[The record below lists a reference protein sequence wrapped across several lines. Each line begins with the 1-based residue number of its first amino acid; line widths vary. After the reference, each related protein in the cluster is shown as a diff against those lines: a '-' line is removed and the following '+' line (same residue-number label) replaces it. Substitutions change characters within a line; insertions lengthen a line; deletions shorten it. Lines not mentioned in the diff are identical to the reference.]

1 MREGQKS
8 SEIPHLRLRSH
19 QELWSRSWHGW
30 FLGQSFLVRN
40 LFYNDIFCGVWDG
53 QRKVSRLFVEYKH
66 VFIKR
71 SFAVSSMCLAHHAVH
86 LWCSPRRWP
95 RWETKPVQIYWNCAT
110 FPFLVPGKM
119 AVFDKTK
126 SLIANWVQWKIYY
139 ACSTP
144 QVCCVHHALCCYFC
158 CSVNP
163 EKTSLMWSWVFFE
176 TERVQMLSGIHFTK
190 HFIVETK
197 RFVSSNVNVIVM
209 RQICR
214 QRSSMSAGSK
224 RWAPTHLIRWK
235 SALRSSI
242 PFASPE
248 VVHKPRSDSPLHFDS
263 QNTCQI
269 CTGKII
275 APGVYTL
282 AKS

>member
-8 SEIPHLRLRSH
+8 
-19 QELWSRSWHGW
+19 
-30 FLGQSFLVRN
+30 
-40 LFYNDIFCGVWDG
+40 
-53 QRKVSRLFVEYKH
+53 
-66 VFIKR
+66 
-71 SFAVSSMCLAHHAVH
+71 
-86 LWCSPRRWP
+86 
-95 RWETKPVQIYWNCAT
+95 QI
-110 FPFLVPGKM
+110 
-119 AVFDKTK
+119 
-126 SLIANWVQWKIYY
+126 WVQWRIYY

-163 EKTSLMWSWVFFE
+163 EKISWMWSWVFFE
-176 TERVQMLSGIHFTK
+176 LERMRMLSGIQFTR

-197 RFVSSNVNVIVM
+197 RFVSSNVNVILM

-224 RWAPTHLIRWK
+224 RRVPTHLIRWK

-269 CTGKII
+269 RMASTRLQRAK
-275 APGVYTL
+275 TL
-282 AKS
+282 PQHPQVLWESVTPEDRVWFLKR